1 MAVDVKQDLR
11 AESTFRRNIS
21 AHGTFN
27 MLFDLILFVILIGI
41 PVWLVATA
49 WSRYAGIGQHRR
61 SGLLGV
67 RLGLTFI
74 SGATGI
80 WLAVFALMVLQDRIV
95 QVQILARRLSP
106 GSVGLANLGLCVIA
120 IFFTQLA
127 SGSDHDVTAIKRRVL
142 ASGSFLALIS
152 LFLLANPH

>member
-1 MAVDVKQDLR
+1 
-11 AESTFRRNIS
+11 
-21 AHGTFN
+21 
-27 MLFDLILFVILIGI
+27 MLLDLILFMILVGI

-49 WSRYAGIGQHRR
+49 WSRYAGIRQHLR

-74 SGATGI
+74 SGATGV
-80 WLAVFALMVLQDRIV
+80 WLAVFALMVLQDQII
-95 QVQILARRLSP
+95 QVQIVARSLSP
-106 GSVGLANLGLCVIA
+106 GLIGLANLGLCVIA
-120 IFFTQLA
+120 IIVTQLA